1 MEDAMTN
8 ANLKSYNLKSKSP
21 LYNKMLDLCQKT
33 AKSDANVLL
42 IGESGSG
49 KEVAAH
55 YLHYNSKRSEK
66 PFISINCTSYTES
79 LLESELF
86 GYEAGA
92 FTGAT
97 KTKNGKIETSNTG
110 TLFLDEIGDLSLLTQ
125 VKLLRTIEQKKIQRL
140 GSNKELDVDFRLI
153 SATNIDVSNAIKE
166 NRFREDF
173 FYRISTIVIKVPA
186 LRERKEDLKDLTDYM
201 IAKSQREHQIEI
213 TGIEPR
219 VKNFLIEYDYPGNI
233 RELKNIV
240 DRMVVL
246 SENGVI
252 TEDGLPIMHSMKS
265 STNQS
270 NTYAFK
276 ELLRYKDFKDQ
287 SEKAYFE
294 WALSRFNGNV
304 NQTAN
309 AIQISSR
316 QLFNKIKQYGLK

>member
-1 MEDAMTN
+1 MTN
-8 ANLKSYNLKSKSP
+8 AKLESYNLKSKSP
-21 LYNKMLDLCQKT
+21 LYNKMLDLCQKV
-33 AKSDANVLL
+33 SNSNANVLL

-66 PFISINCTSYTES
+66 PFVSINCTSYTES

-97 KTKNGKIETSNTG
+97 KTKQGKIETSNTG
-110 TLFLDEIGDLSLLTQ
+110 SLFLDEIGDLSLLTQ

-153 SATNIDVSNAIKE
+153 SATNIDVSKAVKE

-186 LRERKEDLKDLTDYM
+186 LRERKEDLKDLIDYI
-201 IAKSQREHQIEI
+201 IAKSQHEHQIEI
-213 TGIEPR
+213 TDIEPR
-219 VKNFLIEYDYPGNI
+219 VKDFLIEYDYPGNI

-252 TEDGLPIMHSMKS
+252 TEDGLPILHSIKS
-265 STNQS
+265 STAQHN
-270 NTYAFK
+270 NYAFK
-276 ELLRYKDFKDQ
+276 ELLHYKDFKEQ

-294 WALSRFNGNV
+294 WVLSQFKGNV
-304 NQTAN
+304 NQTAK
-309 AIQISSR
+309 AIQMSSR
-316 QLFNKIKQYGLK
+316 QLFNKINQYGLK